1 MPLISTIITSIND
14 CLDTSQG
21 CIRQLPVVYTSC
33 AAHSGGLDIFES
45 CKEVKGGNIGV
56 GDNLDLQYRMKAGD
70 GWYVEV
76 HVRITAIRVMSP
88 RAVEFIGRKRDAVGN
103 LLPNYILLHL
113 PREEAR
119 LGRWPVLAFLR
130 SQPWKIDTIPIR
142 EPLRVR
148 PIKLRA
154 PSALRRYLTT
164 IKPDPEEI
172 QALLKR
178 IPSEVTINIR
188 DERGRDCELTL
199 AKIPK

>member
-1 MPLISTIITSIND
+1 MSLITTVITRIND
-14 CLDTSQG
+14 CLYTSQG
-21 CIRQLPVVYTSC
+21 CIRQLPVIYTSC

-45 CKEVKGGNIGV
+45 CEEVKGGNIGV
-56 GDNLDLQYRMKAGD
+56 GDNLDLLYRMKDG

-76 HVRITAIRVMSP
+76 HVRLTAIRVMSP
-88 RAVEFIGRKRDAVGN
+88 RAVEFIGCKRDVAGN
-103 LLPNYILLHL
+103 LLPHYILLHL

-130 SQPWKIDTIPIR
+130 SQPWKTDTIPIR
-142 EPLRVR
+142 EPPRVR
-148 PIKLRA
+148 SIKLRA

-188 DERGRDCELTL
+188 DERGCDCQLTL